1 MFRTESGESEIRRRT
16 TADPDSTPQALKSA
30 AWFAPHEQG
39 SFRAAPTGLD
49 PYSGPGSQDCVR
61 QGGLVLGYYPAAP
74 PGPLPMHFV
83 HLLCNSTR
91 RVGLFPTNGGTV
103 ECGCIP
109 GLKSE
114 TWGTQLLSGPALV
127 LCPASQSCRKQA
139 IVDSGHTPPRP
150 VAQQWQVRDVREVV
164 VDHPQILFRG
174 HPADLVE
181 TFEVH
186 GTGVVAKSLLPGQI
200 EVVLEIGHD

>member
-74 PGPLPMHFV
+74 PGPLSTHFV
-83 HLLCNSTR
+83 LLLCNATR
-91 RVGLFPTNGGTV
+91 RVGMLLMNRVLFVAPLRGS
-103 ECGCIP
+103 IAIQ
-109 GLKSE
+109 GLVPRTASARADLS
-114 TWGTQLLSGPALV
+114 WAILLLPLRGRS
-127 LCPASQSCRKQA
+127 R
-139 IVDSGHTPPRP
+139 R
-150 VAQQWQVRDVREVV
+150 
-164 VDHPQILFRG
+164 ILFIYHVTRRG
-174 HPADLVE
+174 E
-181 TFEVH
+181 
-186 GTGVVAKSLLPGQI
+186 SR
-200 EVVLEIGHD
+200 